1 MADNNRWGDRDREW
15 REDRSWNERG
25 RERGYGARGR
35 GQQGYYGAAGDRD
48 RYTAQGGS
56 GEERWRQM
64 HQDRRH
70 EGPAGYND
78 SGPAQG
84 GWEFGDQEQG
94 GERGQGYE
102 RYGYGRGGGETRRYD
117 EYGRDPGV
125 GAGYGET
132 YGAGRD
138 YGRGGGYGASSQ
150 GNQYS
155 SQGYGS
161 QTGSYAGQGGYGI
174 SAQGGEYGG
183 YSTGQRSQGGQS
195 RYAYGAHTPY
205 GYRGSNEYDQR
216 GRGGEYADDGQ
227 RDHEGRSWLERAG
240 EKVSAFFG
248 AEGEGQHRG
257 RGPKGYR
264 RSDDRIRE
272 DVSDRLTDD
281 PWLDASSIEV
291 EVTECEVVLKGAVN
305 NREDKRRAENLAEA
319 ISGVRNVQNHLRV
332 EDNRDQSSG
341 AFSGMRTQEGQTA
354 MGEQATNTTSART
367 GQTSTTNNRDQKGTG
382 STRLQAPDSAPGL
395 NT

>member
-35 GQQGYYGAAGDRD
+35 GQQQGYYGAAGDRD
-48 RYTAQGGS
+48 RFTAQGTG
-56 GEERWRQM
+56 GEDRWRRM
-64 HQDRRH
+64 HQDPRH

-102 RYGYGRGGGETRRYD
+102 RYGYGRGGGETRRFD

-150 GNQYS
+150 GNRYS

-161 QTGSYAGQGGYGI
+161 QTGSYAGQGGYGV
-174 SAQGGEYGG
+174 SAEGGDYGG
-183 YSTGQRSQGGQS
+183 YSTGQSGRN

-216 GRGGEYADDGQ
+216 GRGSEHADDG
-227 RDHEGRSWLERAG
+227 RREHRSWLERAG
-240 EKVSAFFG
+240 ETVSAFFG
-248 AEGEGQHRG
+248 ADDDGRHRG

-281 PWLDASSIEV
+281 PWLDASNIEV
-291 EVTECEVVLKGAVN
+291 EVRECEVVLKGAVDS
-305 NREDKRRAENLAEA
+305 REDKRRAENLAEA

-332 EDNRDQSSG
+332 EDRRDQTGSF
-341 AFSGMRTQEGQTA
+341 AGMRTQEGQTA
-354 MGEQATNTTSART
+354 MGEQGTNTSAR
-367 GQTSTTNNRDQKGTG
+367 GSTSTNNRDQKSTG
-382 STRLQAPDSAPGL
+382 SSRPQAPDATPGL

>member
-25 RERGYGARGR
+25 RERGARGR
-35 GQQGYYGAAGDRD
+35 GQQQGFYGAAGDRD
-48 RYTAQGGS
+48 RYTAQGAG
-56 GEERWRQM
+56 GEDRWRQM

-84 GWEFGDQEQG
+84 GWEFGDTEQG

-102 RYGYGRGGGETRRYD
+102 RYGYGRGGGETRRFD

-138 YGRGGGYGASSQ
+138 YGRGGGYGIRAE
-150 GNQYS
+150 
-155 SQGYGS
+155 GS
-161 QTGSYAGQGGYGI
+161 
-174 SAQGGEYGG
+174 EYGG
-183 YSTGQRSQGGQS
+183 YSTGRGGQN
-195 RYAYGAHTPY
+195 RYAYGAYTPS
-205 GYRGSNEYDQR
+205 GYRGSNEYDPR
-216 GRGGEYADDGQ
+216 GRGGQYADDGR

-248 AEGEGQHRG
+248 AEDEGRHRG

-291 EVTECEVVLKGAVN
+291 EVRECEVVLKGAVDS
-305 NREDKRRAENLAEA
+305 REDKRRAENLAEA

-332 EDNRDQSSG
+332 EDNRDQTG
-341 AFSGMRTQEGQTA
+341 DFSGMRTQEGQTA
-354 MGEQATNTTSART
+354 MGEQATNTTSAR
-367 GQTSTTNNRDQKGTG
+367 GSTTNRDQKSTG
-382 STRLQAPDSAPGL
+382 SGRMQAPDSTPGL